1 MSPMLTFLIGLA
13 ILGLFGWYFATEV
26 SRHKRILGSALT
38 LLLVAFCLESVYP
51 PDQKVTLGLD
61 LSGGSS
67 YLIRLVKE
75 DPEAEITPTMQDKAV
90 EVIRARVDK
99 LGTSEPI
106 ITPQGEDRILV
117 QIPGAEEEDVATA
130 REQLQKVAKLE
141 FRLVHPQSDRL
152 VPQIEAGT
160 AIKPPGFAV
169 ETYTDVIRGEE
180 VELKLLI
187 KQRADLGGEYVSSA
201 RSFYDQQGY
210 GVQLNFNSEGGK
222 KFGDLTA
229 ANVNER
235 FAIVLDGVVQS
246 APVINEPIYGGSAVI
261 TGRFTEAEA
270 RNLTS
275 VLENPLQTPVV
286 IEEERSVSASLGADS
301 IRSGI
306 AAILIGFG
314 LVLLFVLVY
323 YQLAGLIAVV
333 GLLINVVLLFGIMSM
348 FNFVLTLPGI
358 AGIVLVIG
366 MAIDANV
373 LIYERI
379 REELNAGA
387 TLHAAINGGYDK
399 AFSAIWDAN
408 ITTLITS
415 AILFWQASG
424 TVKGFAVTLTVGI
437 AASMFSALL
446 VTRNLFSWATALG
459 VLKNK
464 LPMLHLISSK
474 SFDFLGKR
482 KIALVVSVLLIGICI
497 TALAVRGDKSLGV
510 DFKGGDALTL
520 TYEQTVSEGEIR
532 ESLAE
537 LGQESAVIQKQVD
550 PLDGSESILIRS
562 EFDTGLSI
570 FEHLKSSLPEAG
582 FSQDSLERVGPAIGR
597 ELATSS
603 LIAIGLGIVAIFI
616 YLALRFEISFA
627 VGALVAVLHDVIAC
641 VGILAIIG
649 HEFSLVLVG
658 AVLTVAG
665 YSIND
670 TIIVFDRIREGIRKG
685 GKKPTEAVMNQSIND
700 TLSRTII
707 TSGLTL
713 LSLFSLYFL
722 GGPVLGDFA
731 IAIITGILVGTYSS
745 IFVAAPTVLW
755 WSQMRGTTLRQELRK
770 ADEEKA
776 AAMAAAKQ

>member
-1 MSPMLTFLIGLA
+1 MTPIQTFLVGLL
-13 ILGLFGWYFATEV
+13 ILGLFGWYFATEIA
-26 SRHKRILGSALT
+26 RRKRYVGTALT
-38 LLLVAFCLESVYP
+38 ILLLAFCIESITP
-51 PDQKVTLGLD
+51 PDEKIRLGLD
-61 LSGGSS
+61 LQGGSS
-67 YLIRLVKE
+67 FLIRLVKE
-75 DPEAEITPTMQDKAV
+75 DPDAEITPTMQDKAV
-90 EVIRARVDK
+90 EVIRARIDQYGV
-99 LGTSEPI
+99 SEPV
-106 ITPQGEDRILV
+106 ITPQGEERILV
-117 QIPGAEEEDVATA
+117 QIPGLDSEKIAQA
-130 REQLQKVAKLE
+130 REQLQRVAKLE
-141 FRLVHPQSDRL
+141 FRLVHPRSDSLIPR
-152 VPQIEAGT
+152 IEQGQ
-160 AIKPPGFAV
+160 AIIPPGYAIEPYV
-169 ETYTDVIRGEE
+169 TEIKGEE
-180 VELKLLI
+180 VETKLLI
-187 KQRADLGGEYVSSA
+187 RQRPDLGGDLVSSA
-201 RSFYDQQGY
+201 RTFYDQRGY
-210 GVQLNFNSEGGK
+210 GVQLNFDSQGAK
-222 KFGDLTA
+222 MFGELTA
-229 ANVNER
+229 EHVNER
-235 FAIVLDGVVQS
+235 FAIVLDDEVQS

-261 TGRFTEAEA
+261 TGRFTESEA

-275 VLENPLQTPVV
+275 VLENPLQTPVQ

-301 IRSGI
+301 IKSGI
-306 AAILIGFG
+306 YAILIGFG
-314 LVLLFVLVY
+314 LVLVSVLIY
-323 YQLAGLIAVV
+323 YQFAGLIAVF
-333 GLLINVVLLFGIMSM
+333 GLLVNVVLLFGIMSM

-379 REELNAGA
+379 REEINAGA
-387 TLHAAINGGYDK
+387 TLKAAIDGGYNK

-446 VTRNLFSWATALG
+446 VTRNAFSWATALG
-459 VLKNK
+459 LLKTR
-464 LPMLHLISSK
+464 LPMLHLISSRT
-474 SFDFLGKR
+474 FDFLGKR
-482 KIALVVSVLLIGICI
+482 RMAMFISLALIGVCLA
-497 TALAVRGDKSLGV
+497 ALGIRGEKNLGV
-510 DFKGGDALTL
+510 DFRGGDLL
-520 TYEQTVSEGEIR
+520 VLDYQGEVTEAAVR
-532 ESLAE
+532 ESLARIGHE
-537 LGQESAVIQKQVD
+537 DAVIQTRETVERETIVVRS
-550 PLDGSESILIRS
+550 PFGSGQQIA
-562 EFDTGLSI
+562 D
-570 FEHLKSSLPEAG
+570 HLQADMPEANFAVDG
-582 FSQDSLERVGPAIGR
+582 LDRVGPAIGR

-603 LIAIGLGIVAIFI
+603 LVAIGLGIVAIFI

-685 GKKPTEAVMNQSIND
+685 GKKPTDKVMNQSINE

-713 LSLFSLYFL
+713 LSLISLYFL
-722 GGPVLGDFA
+722 GGPVLEDFA

-755 WSQMRGTTLRQELRK
+755 WSQLRGTSLREELRE
-770 ADEEKA
+770 ADEERA
-776 AAMAAAKQ
+776 AAAGGSAK

>member
-1 MSPMLTFLIGLA
+1 MLTFLIGLA
-13 ILGLFGWYFATEV
+13 ILGLFGWYFASDV
-26 SRHKRILGSALT
+26 PRHKRYLGSALT
-38 LLLVAFCLESVYP
+38 ILLAAFCLESLTP
-51 PDQKVTLGLD
+51 FKDKVTFGLD
-61 LSGGSS
+61 LQGGSS
-67 YLIRLVKE
+67 FLIRLVKD

-90 EVIRARVDK
+90 EVIRARVDDM
-99 LGTSEPI
+99 GTSEPI
-106 ITPQGEDRILV
+106 ITPQGEERILV
-117 QIPGAEEEDVATA
+117 QIPGAEEDEITDA
-130 REQLQKVAKLE
+130 RNQLQKVAKLE
-141 FRLVHPQSDRL
+141 FKLVHPQSDVL
-152 VPQIEAGT
+152 IPQIEQGT
-160 AIKPPGFAV
+160 AIMPPAF
-169 ETYTDVIRGEE
+169 ELKSYTDEIRGEE
-180 VELKLLI
+180 IEVKLLV
-187 KQRADLGGEYVSSA
+187 RRVADLGGEYVSSA
-201 RSFYDQQGY
+201 RSFYDQRGY
-210 GVQLNFNSEGGK
+210 GVQLNFNAEGGR

-235 FAIVLDGVVQS
+235 FAIVLDDEVQS
-246 APVINEPIYGGSAVI
+246 APVINEAIYGGSAVI
-261 TGRFTEAEA
+261 TGRFTEEEA
-270 RNLTS
+270 RSLTS
-275 VLENPLQTPVV
+275 VLENPLQTPVI

-306 AAILIGFG
+306 AAILIGFA
-314 LVLLFVLVY
+314 LVLLFVVIY
-323 YQLAGLIAVV
+323 YQLAGLIAVF
-333 GLLINVVLLFGIMSM
+333 GLLVNVVLLFGIMSM

-379 REELNAGA
+379 REELKAGS
-387 TLHAAINGGYDK
+387 TLHAAIAGGYDK

-446 VTRNLFSWATALG
+446 VTRNAFSWATAVGLI
-459 VLKNK
+459 KNK
-464 LPMLHLISSK
+464 LPMLQLISSK
-474 SFDFLGKR
+474 GFDFLGKR
-482 KIALVVSVLLIGICI
+482 KIAMVISIVLICTCV
-497 TALAVRGDKSLGV
+497 TALVLRGDKSLGV

-520 TYEQTVSEGEIR
+520 TYEQSVAEADVR
-532 ESLAE
+532 ASLAE
-537 LGQESAVIQKQVD
+537 IGLEDAVIQKQVN
-550 PLDGSESILIRS
+550 PLNQEESILIRS

-570 FEHLKSSLPEAG
+570 YQHLQESIPTAK
-582 FSQDSLERVGPAIGR
+582 FQQDSLERVGPAIGK
-597 ELATSS
+597 ELATNS
-603 LIAIGLGIVAIFI
+603 LIAIGMGIVAIFI
-616 YLALRFEISFA
+616 YLAVRFEISFA
-627 VGALVAVLHDVIAC
+627 IGALVAVLHDVIAC
-641 VGILAIIG
+641 IGILAIIG

-658 AVLTVAG
+658 AILTVAG

-713 LSLFSLYFL
+713 LSLIALYFL
-722 GGPVLGDFA
+722 GGPVLEDFA

-755 WSQMRGTTLRQELRK
+755 WSKVRGTSLRQELRK

-776 AAMAAAKQ
+776 ATMAAAKQ